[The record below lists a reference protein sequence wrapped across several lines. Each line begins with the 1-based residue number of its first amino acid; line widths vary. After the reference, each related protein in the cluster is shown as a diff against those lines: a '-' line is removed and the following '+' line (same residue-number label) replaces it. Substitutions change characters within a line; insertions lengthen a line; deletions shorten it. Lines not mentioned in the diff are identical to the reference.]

1 MGRTWRSVSRSI
13 EPNGTGVEQTIPDVT
28 IRPARPADLEAL
40 LEFIEPFVRD
50 GRLLRRTSDELG
62 ELLPTGF
69 VAECKDRLVG
79 FATLEIYSPKF
90 AEVRSL
96 CVAPEHQGRGIG
108 KLLVE
113 ACVTLARDRH
123 VFEVMAITSE
133 ENFFL
138 SCGFNFTLPG
148 EKKALF
154 LQTRSEH

>member
-1 MGRTWRSVSRSI
+1 M
-13 EPNGTGVEQTIPDVT
+13 EQTPPPVT
-28 IRPARPADLEAL
+28 IRPARFEDRDAL

-50 GRLLRRTSDELG
+50 GKLLRRTSDELS

-69 VAECKDRLVG
+69 LAEHEGRPVG

-90 AEVRSL
+90 GELRSL
-96 CVAPEHQGRGIG
+96 CVAPEFQGRGIG
-108 KLLVE
+108 RQLVE
-113 ACVTLARDRH
+113 ACIELARARH
-123 VFEVMAITSE
+123 IFEVMAITSQ

-138 SCGFNFTLPG
+138 TCGFDFTLPG